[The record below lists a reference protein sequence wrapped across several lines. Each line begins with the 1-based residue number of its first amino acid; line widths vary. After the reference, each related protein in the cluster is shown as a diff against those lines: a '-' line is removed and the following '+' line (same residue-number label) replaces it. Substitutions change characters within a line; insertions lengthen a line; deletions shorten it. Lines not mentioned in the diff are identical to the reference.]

1 MRSFVSPTS
10 KTAMAVFGEQR
21 FVSARPILWV
31 DVLERKNIFQNFPF
45 FS

>member
-1 MRSFVSPTS
+1 
-10 KTAMAVFGEQR
+10 MAVFGEQR